1 MQGFEFA
8 LYGVPAV
15 LIVMGVMEL
24 LKAVWL
30 DANGEPV
37 IKDRWAVVA
46 SVVVGLVV
54 SFCAR
59 FAELWPGFAEW
70 LWVVMGGLFT
80 GLSACG
86 VFSLVKPRKPP
97 TN

>member
-30 DANGEPV
+30 DAEGEPV
-37 IKDRWAVVA
+37 IRDRWAVVA
-46 SVVVGLVV
+46 AVVTGLVV
-54 SFCAR
+54 SFCAKL
-59 FAELWPGFAEW
+59 AALWPGFAEW
-70 LWVVMGGLFT
+70 LWVVVAGVFT
-80 GLSACG
+80 GLSAGG
-86 VFSLVKPRKPP
+86 VFSLVKRREPP
-97 TN
+97 AK

>member
-1 MQGFEFA
+1 MQGFEFM

-15 LIVMGVMEL
+15 LIVTGIMEL
-24 LKAVWL
+24 LKRVWL

-46 SVVVGLVV
+46 AVGVGLVV
-54 SFCAR
+54 SFCAK
-59 FAELWPGFAEW
+59 FAELWPAFAEW

-86 VFSLVKPRKPP
+86 VFSLVKRRDVP
-97 TN
+97 N

>member
-15 LIVMGVMEL
+15 LIVMGIMEL

-30 DANGEPV
+30 DANGKPV
-37 IKDRWAVVA
+37 IRDRWAVVA
-46 SVVVGLVV
+46 AVVTGLVV
-54 SFCAR
+54 SLCAK
-59 FAELWPGFAEW
+59 FADLWPGFAEW

-80 GLSACG
+80 GLSAGG
-86 VFSLVKPRKPP
+86 VFSLVKRRDAPK
-97 TN
+97 

>member
-15 LIVMGVMEL
+15 LIVMGIMEL

-30 DANGEPV
+30 DANGKPV
-37 IKDRWAVVA
+37 IRDKWAVVA
-46 SVVVGLVV
+46 AVVTGLVV
-54 SFCAR
+54 SFCAKL
-59 FAELWPGFAEW
+59 ASLWPGFAEW
-70 LWVVMGGLFT
+70 LWVIVAGVFT